1 MNIKKPSNVSFGD
14 LVHMHLPANK
24 AQMVELIPEIMW
36 ASKMAG
42 LLPNWWTKKDAMRPE
57 GKFSTAAMVD
67 AVTMS

>member
-1 MNIKKPSNVSFGD
+1 
-14 LVHMHLPANK
+14 MHLPANK
-24 AQMVELIPEIMW
+24 AQMVELIPEMIW

>member
-1 MNIKKPSNVSFGD
+1 MLSNVSFGD
-14 LVHMHLPANK
+14 LVHMNLPANK
-24 AQMVELIPEIMW
+24 AQMVELVPEMIF

-57 GKFSTAAMVD
+57 GKSSTAAMVD

>member
-1 MNIKKPSNVSFGD
+1 
-14 LVHMHLPANK
+14 MHLPANT
-24 AQMVELIPEIMW
+24 AQMIELVAEIIL